1 MIVSAPSARPSAPTP
16 AAASHG
22 FAEGAARAAAQMLIY
37 CIETL
42 KTHQQIYG
50 RLPVMSPTQW
60 AEHIGRGMFSSV
72 VSSGLVFGAYYSAYH
87 RIAAAPSQI
96 LSALAGPVSTV
107 ATSVIKIPIGNSMRL
122 LQAGIG
128 RNIVDSGSRIVRL
141 HGLRGL
147 YGGYALSV
155 AEDAIEWD
163 ARERLYQ
170 AFKNHPALA
179 DLPPITVGVVLGA
192 LTGMFASGITTPFD
206 TLRSQIAYRSSGAAG
221 CAVAGA
227 GAGGAA
233 QLGAIMRDLGGAAR
247 IAGAPAPFAIPAAL
261 FRGARYRMLS
271 CGVKSG
277 LFYAILEAIRPTAP
291 RPPQPQP
298 RPQGI

>member
-1 MIVSAPSARPSAPTP
+1 MIVVAAKAPSAPT
-16 AAASHG
+16 ASHG
-22 FAEGAARAAAQMLIY
+22 FAEGAARAASQMLIY

-42 KTHQQIYG
+42 KIHQQIYG
-50 RLPVMSPTQW
+50 RLPAMSASQW
-60 AEHIGRGMFSSV
+60 AEHIGRGMLSSV
-72 VSSGLVFGAYYSAYH
+72 VSSGLVFGAYYSAYN
-87 RIAAAPSQI
+87 RLAASSSHL

-107 ATSVIKIPIGNSMRL
+107 ATSVIKIPMGNSMRL

-141 HGLRGL
+141 HGFRGL

-170 AFKNHPALA
+170 SLKGHAVFA

-192 LTGMFASGITTPFD
+192 LTGMFAAGITTPFD
-206 TLRSQIAYRSSGAAG
+206 TLRSQIAYRSSGAA
-221 CAVAGA
+221 
-227 GAGGAA
+227 AGGAA
-233 QLGAIMRDLGGAAR
+233 QLGAIMRDISAAAGGNV
-247 IAGAPAPFAIPAAL
+247 PAAL

-277 LFYAILEAIRPTAP
+277 LFYAILEAIRPAAGDIRASRAP
-291 RPPQPQP
+291 TVGGR
-298 RPQGI
+298 

>member
-1 MIVSAPSARPSAPTP
+1 MIVVAAKAPSGPP
-16 AAASHG
+16 AAHG
-22 FAEGAARAAAQMLIY
+22 FAEGAARAASQMMIY

-42 KTHQQIYG
+42 KIHQQIYG
-50 RLPVMSPTQW
+50 RLPIMSPAQW
-60 AEHIGRGMFSSV
+60 ADHIGRGMFSSV

-87 RIAAAPSQI
+87 RIAASSSHL

-107 ATSVIKIPIGNSMRL
+107 VTSVIKIPMGNSMRL

-128 RNIVDSGSRIVRL
+128 QNIVDSGSRIVRL
-141 HGLRGL
+141 HGVRGL

-163 ARERLYQ
+163 TRERLYQ
-170 AFKNHPALA
+170 ALKGHAAFA

-192 LTGMFASGITTPFD
+192 LTGMFAAGITTPFD
-206 TLRSQIAYRSSGAAG
+206 TLRSQIAYRNSGA
-221 CAVAGA
+221 A

-233 QLGAIMRDLGGAAR
+233 QLGAIMRDIGAT
-247 IAGAPAPFAIPAAL
+247 GTMPAAL

-277 LFYAILEAIRPTAP
+277 LFYAILEAIRPSAP
-291 RPPQPQP
+291 RTPKTP